1 MFINIYVWY
10 VGLKEI
16 YMSSTYTLKKKTN
29 FSAKIKY
36 SFSTYRTSYFY
47 LKSFLIFLS
56 WTKYNNKSTF
66 VRTWTQRRCKDS
78 DIFLR

>member
-1 MFINIYVWY
+1 MFINIYVCY

-16 YMSSTYTLKKKTN
+16 YMSNTYSPKKTN

-47 LKSFLIFLS
+47 LKSCLIFFLS
-56 WTKYNNKSTF
+56 WTKYNKKSKF
-66 VRTWTQRRCKDS
+66 VRT
-78 DIFLR
+78 